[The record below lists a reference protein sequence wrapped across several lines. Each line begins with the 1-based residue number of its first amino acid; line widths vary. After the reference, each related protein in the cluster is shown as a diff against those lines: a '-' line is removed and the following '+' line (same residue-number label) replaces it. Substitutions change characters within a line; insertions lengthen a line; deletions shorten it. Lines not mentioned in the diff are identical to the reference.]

1 MDVFAERM
9 SKAMKDRAY
18 RQTDLCK
25 MTGIDKPQ
33 ICNYLK
39 GRYRPNGETLTK
51 IAKALN
57 VSAAWLIGTD
67 SNPTPKSAKPA
78 EPTQTVRKNGPKV
91 FAVIIYRHKGETVH
105 MMQKWDEA
113 LYKIASL
120 TDEGAT
126 ILKVE
131 RWEIG
136 G

>member
-1 MDVFAERM
+1 MDIFVERM
-9 SKAMKDRAY
+9 RKAMKEKAI
-18 RQTDLCK
+18 RQIDVCK
-25 MTGIDKPQ
+25 LTGVDKSQ

-39 GRYRPNGETLTK
+39 GRYRPNGETLTR
-51 IAKALN
+51 IAKALG
-57 VSAAWLIGTD
+57 VAEAWLVGTD
-67 SNPTPKSAKPA
+67 SNPVPMKQEPQNKPV
-78 EPTQTVRKNGPKV
+78 EQKKGPKV

-105 MMQKWDEA
+105 MMQRWDEA

-120 TDEGAT
+120 TEEGAT